1 MPSAPSPAAVAR
13 RWSLLSILVLGAGLL
28 GSACGNGDTPAPTSP
43 PTPAPAPPP
52 PAPEPPPT
60 PDGLGITS
68 YGEDS
73 VEWSWNPVEGVD
85 GYEVQISAETAAT
98 DDGEIVA
105 RTAEQTT
112 YRGEG
117 LESETPYYFQVRS
130 FAGAGEDR
138 LFSAWSEQAMAQIG
152 RFVVPLSLDFE
163 DAPDTDLSELP
174 AELAAKLQA
183 FFDYVTVTA
192 FTGRGLP
199 GAEEPYT
206 FGCSTQEL
214 QGRQLEEWLNG
225 GLAFGVAAFEVVL
238 ALFAEEPETLDTAIA
253 NAQSALDGMLDG
265 LAVNLREE
273 SCGLFRVDDVF
284 VWEGEDDVIGIT
296 LQAPDGSEEESVG
309 LRVIRVLGTPL
320 TLDPAAAATEASA
333 WWVVRDNTSLGEPAP
348 PLASTLPLRLP
359 LARPAP
365 QQ

>member
-1 MPSAPSPAAVAR
+1 MPSVPFRAVAR
-13 RWSLLSILVLGAGLL
+13 RWSFLSILVIGVGLL
-28 GSACGNGDTPAPTSP
+28 ASACGDGETPAPTSP

-68 YGEDS
+68 YAQDF
-73 VEWSWNPVEGVD
+73 VEWSWNPVEGAD

-98 DDGEIVA
+98 DDAETVA
-105 RTAEQTT
+105 RPADQTT

-117 LESETPYYFQVRS
+117 LESETPYYFRVRS
-130 FAGAGEDR
+130 FTGAGEDR
-138 LFSAWSEQAMAQIG
+138 LFSTWSEQAMAEIG

-192 FTGRGLP
+192 FTDRGLP
-199 GAEEPYT
+199 GAAEPYT

-214 QGRQLEEWLNG
+214 QGSQLEEWLNG
-225 GLAFGVAAFEVVL
+225 SLGFGLAAFEVLL
-238 ALFAEEPETLDTAIA
+238 ALLGEEPEALDTAIV
-253 NAQSALDGMLDG
+253 NAQSALEGMLDG
-265 LAVNLREE
+265 LAANLREE

-284 VWEGEDDVIGIT
+284 VWEGEDDVIAIH
-296 LQAPDGSEEESVG
+296 LRAPDGSEEESVE

-320 TLDPAAAATEASA
+320 TLDPAAATTEASP
-333 WWVVRDNTSLGEPAP
+333 WWVLRDGTSLGEPALP
-348 PLASTLPLRLP
+348 PASTLPLRLP
-359 LARPAP
+359 LARPAF